1 MTSFILSIA
10 RLSLKNMLYPFCLL
24 LIFTSAFFIADILSF
39 KCLGNSIIETIEIS
53 VNALNILIF
62 VTTFMFCYFIALTIS
77 YIIGGA
83 ITAIIRT
90 RCSCINIFDR
100 KDYYS
105 LYEIREKS
113 IIENNKVM
121 YEEYKTLLKEK
132 NVYKNTRIFLLITI
146 ITFSYDYS
154 LNKDIAKTL
163 ENYKFLGNMIIVGIL
178 SSIFY
183 FLFTQVYINH
193 TGIRRNPP
201 KINDKG
207 SKLIKE

>member
-1 MTSFILSIA
+1 
-10 RLSLKNMLYPFCLL
+10 
-24 LIFTSAFFIADILSF
+24 
-39 KCLGNSIIETIEIS
+39 
-53 VNALNILIF
+53 
-62 VTTFMFCYFIALTIS
+62 MFCYFIALTIS

-100 KDYYS
+100 RDYYS

-146 ITFSYDYS
+146 ITFLYDCS
-154 LNKDIAKTL
+154 LNKYIANTL

-183 FLFTQVYINH
+183 FLFTQGYINH
-193 TGIRRNPP
+193 TGIRRNTP

>member
-1 MTSFILSIA
+1 MTSFILSMA
-10 RLSLKNMLYPFCLL
+10 SLLSKNKLYLFCLL
-24 LIFTSAFFIADILSF
+24 LTFASAFFISDILSF
-39 KCLGNSIIETIEIS
+39 ECLGKSIIETIETSIN
-53 VNALNILIF
+53 VLNILIF
-62 VTTFMFCYFIALTIS
+62 ITTFMFCYFIAMTIS

-83 ITAIIRT
+83 ITVIT
-90 RCSCINIFDR
+90 RFFCLNMFDR
-100 KDYYS
+100 RDYYS

-113 IIENNKVM
+113 IIDNNKVM
-121 YEEYKTLLKEK
+121 YEEYKTLSKEK

-146 ITFSYDYS
+146 IAFFYDYS
-154 LNKDIAKTL
+154 LNKDIANTL
-163 ENYKFLGNMIIVGIL
+163 ENYKFLCNMIIVGIL

>member
-1 MTSFILSIA
+1 
-10 RLSLKNMLYPFCLL
+10 
-24 LIFTSAFFIADILSF
+24 
-39 KCLGNSIIETIEIS
+39 
-53 VNALNILIF
+53 
-62 VTTFMFCYFIALTIS
+62 MFCYFIALTIS

>member
-1 MTSFILSIA
+1 MASLLS
-10 RLSLKNMLYPFCLL
+10 KNKLYLFCLL
-24 LIFTSAFFIADILSF
+24 LTFASAFFVSDILSF
-39 KCLGNSIIETIEIS
+39 KCLGKSIIETIETSIN
-53 VNALNILIF
+53 VLNILIF
-62 VTTFMFCYFIALTIS
+62 ITTFMFCYFIAMTIS

-83 ITAIIRT
+83 ITRFF
-90 RCSCINIFDR
+90 CLNMFDR
-100 KDYYS
+100 RDYYS

-113 IIENNKVM
+113 IIDNNKVM
-121 YEEYKTLLKEK
+121 YEEYKTLSKEK

-146 ITFSYDYS
+146 IAFFYDYS
-154 LNKDIAKTL
+154 LNKDIANTL
-163 ENYKFLGNMIIVGIL
+163 ENYKFLCNMIIVGIL